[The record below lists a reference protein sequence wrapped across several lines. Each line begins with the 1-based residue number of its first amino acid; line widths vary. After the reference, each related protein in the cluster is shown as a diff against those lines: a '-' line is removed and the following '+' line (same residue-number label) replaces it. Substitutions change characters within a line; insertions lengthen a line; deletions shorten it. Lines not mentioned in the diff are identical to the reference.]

1 MLSEKNRF
9 SSGIWCSASFPNLSS
24 IICTFLKYTMR
35 WILSCTYILSL
46 EIFIK
51 ALRTHVRPSIG
62 KLDSSV
68 LNLLQCSV
76 LVSVVKLVD
85 SSGCVYEF
93 LGSILVKLILQ

>member
-1 MLSEKNRF
+1 
-9 SSGIWCSASFPNLSS
+9 
-24 IICTFLKYTMR
+24 MR
-35 WILSCTYILSL
+35 WILSCTYILPL

-51 ALRTHVRPSIG
+51 ALRVAPSIG

-93 LGSILVKLILQ
+93 LDSILVKLILQ

>member
-1 MLSEKNRF
+1 
-9 SSGIWCSASFPNLSS
+9 
-24 IICTFLKYTMR
+24 MR